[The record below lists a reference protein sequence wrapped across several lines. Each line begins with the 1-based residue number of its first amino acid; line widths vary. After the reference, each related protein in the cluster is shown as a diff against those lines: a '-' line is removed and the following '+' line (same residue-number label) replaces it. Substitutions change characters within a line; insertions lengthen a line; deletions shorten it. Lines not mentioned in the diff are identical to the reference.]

1 MKEKNIHTIDR
12 KEYLFIIILIIWCIF
27 AFKMVALQF
36 KGALKSF
43 PKIYFLNLEQKY
55 RLIDGNFYSFLKF
68 CEAKIPE
75 RASIIFK
82 ILPKEPEF
90 RSQEWLMTEYFI
102 GKSPYYLYP
111 RRIFRENDAN
121 PKIKYKIIYDLRSKT
136 FSLYYQ

>member
-1 MKEKNIHTIDR
+1 MKEENIHTINR

-36 KGALKSF
+36 KEAFKSF
-43 PKIYFLNLEQKY
+43 PKIYSLNLEQKY
-55 RLIDGNFYSFLKF
+55 RLVDGNFYSFLKF

-75 RASIIFK
+75 GASIIFK

-90 RSQEWLMTEYFI
+90 RSHDWLIAEYFI

-111 RRIFRENDAN
+111 RKIFRESDAN
-121 PKIKYKIIYDLRSKT
+121 PEIKYKIIYDLHSKT
-136 FSLYYQ
+136 FSLYFQ